1 MPRRLAWEKA
11 ESEQLREYKVVLQRR
26 LEELEGPESLVCEDT
41 RCKLQHHSEERD
53 KHVLDV
59 MSAWI
64 EASYTTIP
72 VVQPPRPSV
81 SGKERRQELPGWKE
95 TCEPLRCDAKF

>member
-1 MPRRLAWEKA
+1 MQRRLDWEKA
-11 ESEQLREYKVVLQRR
+11 ESERLKEYKVVLQRR